1 MTRREVAQRIDLAV
15 LRPDATRNDVLRGC
29 EQAKLWNVKSLVVL
43 PCWLELIVRELEG
56 SGVIPS
62 TVIAFPF
69 GAETTEVK
77 IATAK
82 WAVQIGAG
90 ELDMVMTAKWAV
102 QIGAGELDMVMAI
115 GRFKSGDYDFVRSDI
130 EAVVEAAKSV
140 NSDTIVKVIVETGYL
155 TDDEKRKAAQ
165 IVEAAGADFVKT
177 STGFGPSGATVE
189 DVRLLR
195 QSVSER
201 VKVKAAGGIRSWE
214 QAKALLEAGADRI
227 GTSSTEAIL
236 IELPE

>member
-1 MTRREVAQRIDLAV
+1 MTRREVVQRIDLAV

-29 EQAKLWNVKSLVVL
+29 EQAKLWNVKSLIVL

-69 GAETTEVK
+69 GAETTEFK
-77 IATAK
+77 IA
-82 WAVQIGAG
+82 
-90 ELDMVMTAKWAV
+90 TAKWAV

-227 GTSSTEAIL
+227 GTSSAEAIL